1 MRFEIKARQISH
13 LGPMPVITRYQIPRE
28 GVQASSAFAD
38 AIIAKYT
45 ASEGLDLPS
54 AAFVYPE
61 NASDAAET
69 MDRLSAQLITLN
81 RIRVQMNVYNQ
92 RWLHQFALSLH
103 SSCRMLLRQ
112 LNISGSAFPGTV
124 SQASVR
130 ELEHVLRGLGENKT
144 ETTQEETILR
154 ILTAA
159 SRGNGARERY
169 MSRLYMRLQEI
180 GQGAGESRQ
189 ELLYRAGTE
198 LLLLKDPG
206 SASRSVGNG
215 WALEAA
221 RQFFWRVQRAPEQ
234 ERKLL
239 LQASGYGTIVSLE
252 RALQSMNSSQ
262 FRRFSIE
269 LVERMGQVSELS
281 GGSESLRSDK
291 RFAGI
296 EEQIEQISPAEWT
309 ALTELLEKEGYFFTD
324 DEIVTLSG
332 EDIPALA
339 SEQARQLFW
348 RIQRAPEQERQFFLE
363 AGGFSSMEALG
374 KALKTMDDVTFRRFS
389 AQILEKL
396 HAFAGKPE
404 QAAAVSGQA
413 QNLSTSQPQ
422 GVDAVQIPGS
432 TAKAQN
438 ADAVLIK
445 SFDALLTQDSDA
457 EDRLQTQKQIFLKH
471 LHGGSETARV
481 LERAL
486 RTVTE
491 QHQILTENTQIYD
504 LLSESV
510 LNMTMSD
517 WRGFRTEIINMREL
531 EIPGGVDF
539 SFLQTKDDATAAG
552 TLAPDNEKA
561 DMTLFQNGRAA
572 GREIS
577 AQESTDEGRREKDAQ
592 QLRIEEGIRMSREKT
607 QLIRE
612 LRVLS
617 RMPDSS
623 IRTVERFLQ
632 ENTLLRESAPAKEG
646 TSYYQ
651 KLTAKERVNWR
662 AFIADLLSAPDGS
675 GAASI
680 PTEQVFYRIHTR
692 PGGAMLALLQ
702 GNEGASED
710 FGSSAGGV
718 ALSVVEKLREGRVVT
733 GEQPAQK
740 TAATAGNSGTFS
752 YLLQRTVAADARSAA
767 GDRVDS
773 VSGGPDM
780 EHVPAQQNAGLVNDG
795 PDMELAPA
803 DMEVPHKAQTP
814 EAGTSTPHRA
824 GEEEHSALS
833 YRDIE
838 FETTSYH
845 TQEHTVHEAAAELG
859 DVVKR
864 LDQQQREIER
874 LRSTQQ
880 RLAEHNVSRE
890 ILKKLDERVQME
902 RLRGGR

>member
-1 MRFEIKARQISH
+1 M
-13 LGPMPVITRYQIPRE
+13 GPMPVITRYQIPRE
-28 GVQASSAFAD
+28 GLQASSAFAD

-112 LNISGSAFPGTV
+112 LNISGSAFPGSA

-130 ELEHVLRGLGENKT
+130 ELEHVLRELGENKT

-169 MSRLYMRLQEI
+169 MSRLYMRLQES
-180 GQGAGESRQ
+180 GKGAGESRQ

-206 SASRSVGNG
+206 SASGSVGNG

-252 RALQSMNSSQ
+252 RALQSMNSTQ
-262 FRRFSIE
+262 FRRFSIA

-281 GGSESLRSDK
+281 GVSESLRTNK

-389 AQILEKL
+389 AQVLEKL

-404 QAAAVSGQA
+404 QAAAVSAQA
-413 QNLSTSQPQ
+413 QNLSTSQTQ
-422 GVDAVQIPGS
+422 GAFAAQIPGG
-432 TAKAQN
+432 T
-438 ADAVLIK
+438 ADAEDADAALIK
-445 SFDALLTQDSDA
+445 SLDALLTQDSDA
-457 EDRLQTQKQIFLKH
+457 EDRIQTQKQVFLKH
-471 LHGGSETARV
+471 IHGGSETARV

-491 QHQILTENTQIYD
+491 QHQILTENTQIYE

-517 WRGFRTEIINMREL
+517 WRNFRTEIMNVREL
-531 EIPGGVDF
+531 ELPGGVDF
-539 SFLQTKDDATAAG
+539 SFLQTPSDAMTAG
-552 TLAPDNEKA
+552 TSTPDNEKA
-561 DMTLFQNGRAA
+561 DMTLLQNGRAA
-572 GREIS
+572 GRGIS
-577 AQESTDEGRREKDAQ
+577 AQERTDEGRREKAAQ

-623 IRTVERFLQ
+623 IRTVERFLR

-646 TSYYQ
+646 ASYYQ
-651 KLTAKERVNWR
+651 KLTAKDRENWR
-662 AFIADLLSAPDGS
+662 TFIANLLSAPGGS

-680 PTEQVFYRIHTR
+680 PAEQVFYRIHTR

-702 GNEGASED
+702 ED
-710 FGSSAGGV
+710 GSGRDREVSGSSAGGV
-718 ALSVVEKLREGRVVT
+718 ALSVVERLREGRVVT
-733 GEQPAQK
+733 GGQPAQQP
-740 TAATAGNSGTFS
+740 ATRTGNSGTFS
-752 YLLQRTVAADARSAA
+752 YLLQRTAAADARGAA

-773 VSGGPDM
+773 VSGGPNM
-780 EHVPAQQNAGLVNDG
+780 ELTPADLEVPYKAQTPEPVTNG

-803 DMEVPHKAQTP
+803 DLEVPHKAQTP
-814 EAGTSTPHRA
+814 ETVPTTPHRA
-824 GEEEHSALS
+824 GSEEHSASS

-845 TQEHTVHEAAAELG
+845 TQEHTVHEAATELG

>member
-1 MRFEIKARQISH
+1 MRFEIKVRQISH

-28 GVQASSAFAD
+28 GLQASSAFAD

-112 LNISGSAFPGTV
+112 LNSSGSAFPGSV

-130 ELEHVLRGLGENKT
+130 ELEHVLQELGENKT

-169 MSRLYMRLQEI
+169 MSRLYMRLQES
-180 GQGAGESRQ
+180 GKGAGESRQ

-206 SASRSVGNG
+206 SASGFMGNG

-234 ERKLL
+234 ERRLL

-252 RALQSMNSSQ
+252 RALQSMNSTQ
-262 FRRFSIE
+262 FRRFSIA

-281 GGSESLRSDK
+281 GVSESLRTNK

-324 DEIVTLSG
+324 NEIVTLSG

-389 AQILEKL
+389 AQVLEKL

-404 QAAAVSGQA
+404 QAAAVSA
-413 QNLSTSQPQ
+413 E
-422 GVDAVQIPGS
+422 
-432 TAKAQN
+432 AQN
-438 ADAVLIK
+438 ADAVRIK
-445 SFDALLTQDSDA
+445 SLDALLTQDSDA
-457 EDRLQTQKQIFLKH
+457 EDRIQTQKQVFLKH

-491 QHQILTENTQIYD
+491 QHQILTENTQIYE

-517 WRGFRTEIINMREL
+517 WRNFRTEIMNVREL
-531 EIPGGVDF
+531 ELPGGVDF
-539 SFLQTKDDATAAG
+539 SFLQTPSDAMTAG
-552 TLAPDNEKA
+552 TSTPDNEKA
-561 DMTLFQNGRAA
+561 DMTLLQNGRAA
-572 GREIS
+572 GRGIS
-577 AQESTDEGRREKDAQ
+577 AQERTDEGRREKAAQ

-623 IRTVERFLQ
+623 IRTVERFLR
-632 ENTLLRESAPAKEG
+632 EKTLLRESAPAKEG
-646 TSYYQ
+646 ASYYQ
-651 KLTAKERVNWR
+651 KLTAKDRENWR
-662 AFIADLLSAPDGS
+662 TFIANLLSAPGGS

-680 PTEQVFYRIHTR
+680 PAEQVFYRIHTR
-692 PGGAMLALLQ
+692 PGGAMLALLH
-702 GNEGASED
+702 GNEGVRGASE
-710 FGSSAGGV
+710 SSAGGV
-718 ALSVVEKLREGRVVT
+718 ALSVVERLREGRVVT
-733 GEQPAQK
+733 GGQPAQQP
-740 TAATAGNSGTFS
+740 AARTGNSGTFS
-752 YLLQRTVAADARSAA
+752 YLLQRTAAADARSTA

-773 VSGGPDM
+773 ASGVPDM
-780 EHVPAQQNAGLVNDG
+780 EHVTNG

-803 DMEVPHKAQTP
+803 DLEVPHKAQTP
-814 EAGTSTPHRA
+814 ETGTGTPRKAGL
-824 GEEEHSALS
+824 EERSASS

-845 TQEHTVHEAAAELG
+845 TQEHTVHEAATELG

>member
-1 MRFEIKARQISH
+1 M
-13 LGPMPVITRYQIPRE
+13 GPMPVITRYQIPRE
-28 GVQASSAFAD
+28 GLQASSAFAD

-45 ASEGLDLPS
+45 ASEGVDLPS

-61 NASDAAET
+61 NASDAAEA

-112 LNISGSAFPGTV
+112 LNISGSAFPGSV

-130 ELEHVLRGLGENKT
+130 ELEHVLRELGENKT

-169 MSRLYMRLQEI
+169 MSRLYMRLQES
-180 GQGAGESRQ
+180 GKGAGESRQ

-206 SASRSVGNG
+206 SASGSVGNG

-252 RALQSMNSSQ
+252 RALQSMNSTQ
-262 FRRFSIE
+262 FRRFSIA

-281 GGSESLRSDK
+281 GVSESLRTNK

-324 DEIVTLSG
+324 NEIVTLSG

-389 AQILEKL
+389 AQVLEKL

-404 QAAAVSGQA
+404 QAAAVSAQA
-413 QNLSTSQPQ
+413 QNLSTSQTQ
-422 GVDAVQIPGS
+422 GAFAAQIPGG
-432 TAKAQN
+432 T
-438 ADAVLIK
+438 ADAEDADAALIK
-445 SFDALLTQDSDA
+445 SLDALLTQDSDA
-457 EDRLQTQKQIFLKH
+457 EDRIQTQKQVFLKH
-471 LHGGSETARV
+471 IHGGSETARV

-491 QHQILTENTQIYD
+491 QHQILTENTQIYE

-517 WRGFRTEIINMREL
+517 WRNFRTEIMNVREL
-531 EIPGGVDF
+531 ELPGGVDF
-539 SFLQTKDDATAAG
+539 SFLQTPSDAMTAG
-552 TLAPDNEKA
+552 TSTPDNEKA
-561 DMTLFQNGRAA
+561 DMTLLQNGRAA
-572 GREIS
+572 GRGIS
-577 AQESTDEGRREKDAQ
+577 AQERTDEGRREKAAQ

-623 IRTVERFLQ
+623 IRTVERFLR

-646 TSYYQ
+646 ASYYQ
-651 KLTAKERVNWR
+651 KLTAKDRENWR
-662 AFIADLLSAPDGS
+662 TFIANLLSAPGGS

-680 PTEQVFYRIHTR
+680 PAEQVFYRIHTR

-702 GNEGASED
+702 GDGSGRDREVS
-710 FGSSAGGV
+710 GSSAGGV
-718 ALSVVEKLREGRVVT
+718 ALSVVERLREGRVVT
-733 GEQPAQK
+733 GGQPAQQP
-740 TAATAGNSGTFS
+740 ATRTGNSGTFS
-752 YLLQRTVAADARSAA
+752 YLLQRTAAADARGAA

-773 VSGGPDM
+773 VSGGPNM
-780 EHVPAQQNAGLVNDG
+780 ELASADLEVPYKAQTPEPVTNG

-803 DMEVPHKAQTP
+803 DLEVPHKAQTP
-814 EAGTSTPHRA
+814 ETVPTTPHRA
-824 GEEEHSALS
+824 GSEEHSASS

-845 TQEHTVHEAAAELG
+845 TQEHTVHEAATELG

>member
-1 MRFEIKARQISH
+1 M
-13 LGPMPVITRYQIPRE
+13 GPMPVITRYQIPRE
-28 GVQASSAFAD
+28 GLQASSAFAD

-45 ASEGLDLPS
+45 ASEGVDLPS

-61 NASDAAET
+61 NASDAAEA

-112 LNISGSAFPGTV
+112 LNISGSAFPGSV

-130 ELEHVLRGLGENKT
+130 ELEHVLRELGENKT

-169 MSRLYMRLQEI
+169 MSRLYMRLQES
-180 GQGAGESRQ
+180 GKGAGESRQ

-206 SASRSVGNG
+206 SASGSVGNG

-252 RALQSMNSSQ
+252 RALQSMNSTQ
-262 FRRFSIE
+262 FRRFSIA

-281 GGSESLRSDK
+281 GVSESLRTNK

-389 AQILEKL
+389 AQVLEKL

-404 QAAAVSGQA
+404 QAAAVSAQA
-413 QNLSTSQPQ
+413 QNLSTSQTQ
-422 GVDAVQIPGS
+422 GAFAAQIPGG
-432 TAKAQN
+432 T
-438 ADAVLIK
+438 ADAEDADAALIK
-445 SFDALLTQDSDA
+445 SLDALLTQDSDA
-457 EDRLQTQKQIFLKH
+457 EDRIQTQKQVFLKH
-471 LHGGSETARV
+471 IHGGSETARV

-491 QHQILTENTQIYD
+491 QHQILTENTQIYE

-517 WRGFRTEIINMREL
+517 WRNFRTEIMNVREL
-531 EIPGGVDF
+531 ELPGGVDF
-539 SFLQTKDDATAAG
+539 SFLQTPSDAMTAG
-552 TLAPDNEKA
+552 TSTPDNEKA
-561 DMTLFQNGRAA
+561 DMTLLQNGRAA
-572 GREIS
+572 GRGIS
-577 AQESTDEGRREKDAQ
+577 AQERTDEGRREKAAQ

-623 IRTVERFLQ
+623 IRTVERFLR

-646 TSYYQ
+646 ASYYQ
-651 KLTAKERVNWR
+651 KLTAKDRENWR
-662 AFIADLLSAPDGS
+662 TFIANLLSAPGGS

-680 PTEQVFYRIHTR
+680 PAEQVFYRIHTR

-702 GNEGASED
+702 GDGSGRDREVS
-710 FGSSAGGV
+710 GSSAGGV
-718 ALSVVEKLREGRVVT
+718 ALSVVERLREGRVVT
-733 GEQPAQK
+733 GGQPAQQP
-740 TAATAGNSGTFS
+740 ATRTGNSGTFS
-752 YLLQRTVAADARSAA
+752 YLLQRTAAADARGAA

-773 VSGGPDM
+773 VSGGPNM
-780 EHVPAQQNAGLVNDG
+780 ELASADLEVPYKAQTPEPVTNG

-803 DMEVPHKAQTP
+803 DLEVPHKAQTP
-814 EAGTSTPHRA
+814 ETVPTTPHRA
-824 GEEEHSALS
+824 GSEEHSASS

-845 TQEHTVHEAAAELG
+845 TQEHTVHEAATELG

>member
-1 MRFEIKARQISH
+1 M
-13 LGPMPVITRYQIPRE
+13 GPMPVITRYQIPRE
-28 GVQASSAFAD
+28 GLQASSAFAD

-112 LNISGSAFPGTV
+112 LNISGSAFPGSA

-130 ELEHVLRGLGENKT
+130 ELEHVLRELGENKT

-169 MSRLYMRLQEI
+169 MSRLYMRLQES
-180 GQGAGESRQ
+180 GKGAGESRQ

-206 SASRSVGNG
+206 SASGSVGNG

-239 LQASGYGTIVSLE
+239 LQASGYGAIVSLE
-252 RALQSMNSSQ
+252 RALQSMNSTQ
-262 FRRFSIE
+262 FRRFSIA

-281 GGSESLRSDK
+281 GVSESLRTNK

-332 EDIPALA
+332 EDIPTLA

-389 AQILEKL
+389 AQVLEKL

-404 QAAAVSGQA
+404 QAAAVSAQA
-413 QNLSTSQPQ
+413 QNLSTSQTQ
-422 GVDAVQIPGS
+422 GAFAAQIPGG
-432 TAKAQN
+432 T
-438 ADAVLIK
+438 ADAEDADAALIK
-445 SFDALLTQDSDA
+445 SLDALLTQDSDA
-457 EDRLQTQKQIFLKH
+457 EDRIQTQKQVFLKH
-471 LHGGSETARV
+471 IHGGSETARV

-491 QHQILTENTQIYD
+491 QHQILTENTQIYE

-517 WRGFRTEIINMREL
+517 WRNFRTEIMNVREL
-531 EIPGGVDF
+531 ELPGGVDF
-539 SFLQTKDDATAAG
+539 SFLQTPSDAMTAG
-552 TLAPDNEKA
+552 TSTPDNEKA
-561 DMTLFQNGRAA
+561 DMTLLQNGRAA
-572 GREIS
+572 GRGIS
-577 AQESTDEGRREKDAQ
+577 AQERTDEGRREKAAQ

-623 IRTVERFLQ
+623 IRTVERFLR

-646 TSYYQ
+646 ASYYQ
-651 KLTAKERVNWR
+651 KLTAKDRENWR
-662 AFIADLLSAPDGS
+662 TFIANLLSAPGGS

-680 PTEQVFYRIHTR
+680 PAEQVFYRIHTR

-702 GNEGASED
+702 GDGSGRDREVS
-710 FGSSAGGV
+710 GSSAGGV
-718 ALSVVEKLREGRVVT
+718 ALSVVERLREGRVVT
-733 GEQPAQK
+733 GGQPAQQP
-740 TAATAGNSGTFS
+740 ATRTGNSGTFS
-752 YLLQRTVAADARSAA
+752 YLLQRTAAADARGAA

-773 VSGGPDM
+773 VSGGPNM
-780 EHVPAQQNAGLVNDG
+780 ELTPADLEVPYKAQTPEPVTNG

-803 DMEVPHKAQTP
+803 DLEVPHKAQTP
-814 EAGTSTPHRA
+814 ETVPTTPRRA
-824 GEEEHSALS
+824 GSEEHSASS

-845 TQEHTVHEAAAELG
+845 TQEHTVHEAATELG

>member
-1 MRFEIKARQISH
+1 MRFEIKVRQISH

-28 GVQASSAFAD
+28 GLQASSAFAD

-112 LNISGSAFPGTV
+112 LNISGSAFPGSA

-130 ELEHVLRGLGENKT
+130 ELEHVLRELGENKT

-169 MSRLYMRLQEI
+169 MSRLYMRLQES
-180 GQGAGESRQ
+180 GKGAGESRQ

-206 SASRSVGNG
+206 SASGSVGNG

-252 RALQSMNSSQ
+252 RALQSMNSTQ
-262 FRRFSIE
+262 FRRFSIA

-281 GGSESLRSDK
+281 GVSESLRTNK

-404 QAAAVSGQA
+404 QAAAVSA
-413 QNLSTSQPQ
+413 Q
-422 GVDAVQIPGS
+422 
-432 TAKAQN
+432 AQN
-438 ADAVLIK
+438 ADAVRIK
-445 SFDALLTQDSDA
+445 SLDALLTQDSDA
-457 EDRLQTQKQIFLKH
+457 EDRIQTQKQVFLKH
-471 LHGGSETARV
+471 IHGGSETARV

-491 QHQILTENTQIYD
+491 QHQILTENTQIYE

-517 WRGFRTEIINMREL
+517 WRNFRTEIMNVREL
-531 EIPGGVDF
+531 ELPGGVDF
-539 SFLQTKDDATAAG
+539 SFLQTPSDAMTAG
-552 TLAPDNEKA
+552 TSTPDNEKA
-561 DMTLFQNGRAA
+561 DMTLLQNGRAA
-572 GREIS
+572 GRGIS
-577 AQESTDEGRREKDAQ
+577 AQERTDEGRREKAAQ

-623 IRTVERFLQ
+623 IRTVERFLR

-646 TSYYQ
+646 ASYYQ
-651 KLTAKERVNWR
+651 KLTAKDRENWR
-662 AFIADLLSAPDGS
+662 TFIANLLSAPGGS

-680 PTEQVFYRIHTR
+680 PAEQVFYRIHTR

-702 GNEGASED
+702 ED
-710 FGSSAGGV
+710 GSGRDREVSGSSAGGV
-718 ALSVVEKLREGRVVT
+718 ALSVVERLREGRVVT
-733 GEQPAQK
+733 GGQPAQQP
-740 TAATAGNSGTFS
+740 ATRTGNSGTFS
-752 YLLQRTVAADARSAA
+752 YLLQRTAAADARSTA

-773 VSGGPDM
+773 ASGVPDM
-780 EHVPAQQNAGLVNDG
+780 EHVTNG

-803 DMEVPHKAQTP
+803 DLEVPHKAQTP
-814 EAGTSTPHRA
+814 ETGTGTPRKAGL
-824 GEEEHSALS
+824 EERSASS

-845 TQEHTVHEAAAELG
+845 TQEHTVHEAATELG

>member
-1 MRFEIKARQISH
+1 M
-13 LGPMPVITRYQIPRE
+13 GPMPVITRYQIPRE
-28 GVQASSAFAD
+28 GLQASSAFAD

-112 LNISGSAFPGTV
+112 LNISGSAFPGSA

-130 ELEHVLRGLGENKT
+130 ELEHVLRELGENKT

-169 MSRLYMRLQEI
+169 MSRLYMRLQES
-180 GQGAGESRQ
+180 GKGAGESRQ

-206 SASRSVGNG
+206 SASGSVGNG

-252 RALQSMNSSQ
+252 RALQSMNSTQ
-262 FRRFSIE
+262 FRRFSIA

-281 GGSESLRSDK
+281 GVSESLRTNK

-389 AQILEKL
+389 AQVLEKL

-404 QAAAVSGQA
+404 QAAAVSA
-413 QNLSTSQPQ
+413 Q
-422 GVDAVQIPGS
+422 
-432 TAKAQN
+432 AQN
-438 ADAVLIK
+438 ADAVRIK
-445 SFDALLTQDSDA
+445 SLDALLTQDSDA
-457 EDRLQTQKQIFLKH
+457 EDRIQTQKQVFLKH
-471 LHGGSETARV
+471 IHGGSETARV

-491 QHQILTENTQIYD
+491 QHQILTENTQIYE

-517 WRGFRTEIINMREL
+517 WRNFRTEIMNVREL
-531 EIPGGVDF
+531 ELPGGVDF
-539 SFLQTKDDATAAG
+539 SFLQTPSDAMTAG
-552 TLAPDNEKA
+552 TSTPDNEKA
-561 DMTLFQNGRAA
+561 DMTLLQNGRAA
-572 GREIS
+572 GRGIS
-577 AQESTDEGRREKDAQ
+577 AQERTDEGRREKAAQ

-623 IRTVERFLQ
+623 IRTVERF
-632 ENTLLRESAPAKEG
+632 R
-646 TSYYQ
+646 
-651 KLTAKERVNWR
+651 
-662 AFIADLLSAPDGS
+662 S
-675 GAASI
+675 G
-680 PTEQVFYRIHTR
+680 
-692 PGGAMLALLQ
+692 
-702 GNEGASED
+702 
-710 FGSSAGGV
+710 
-718 ALSVVEKLREGRVVT
+718 
-733 GEQPAQK
+733 
-740 TAATAGNSGTFS
+740 
-752 YLLQRTVAADARSAA
+752 
-767 GDRVDS
+767 
-773 VSGGPDM
+773 
-780 EHVPAQQNAGLVNDG
+780 
-795 PDMELAPA
+795 
-803 DMEVPHKAQTP
+803 
-814 EAGTSTPHRA
+814 
-824 GEEEHSALS
+824 
-833 YRDIE
+833 
-838 FETTSYH
+838 
-845 TQEHTVHEAAAELG
+845 
-859 DVVKR
+859 
-864 LDQQQREIER
+864 
-874 LRSTQQ
+874 
-880 RLAEHNVSRE
+880 
-890 ILKKLDERVQME
+890 
-902 RLRGGR
+902 

>member
-1 MRFEIKARQISH
+1 M
-13 LGPMPVITRYQIPRE
+13 GPMPVITRYQIPRE
-28 GVQASSAFAD
+28 GLQASSAFAD

-45 ASEGLDLPS
+45 ASEGVDLPS

-61 NASDAAET
+61 NASDAAEA

-112 LNISGSAFPGTV
+112 LNISGSAFPGSV

-130 ELEHVLRGLGENKT
+130 ELEHVLRELGENKT

-169 MSRLYMRLQEI
+169 MFRLYMRLQES
-180 GQGAGESRQ
+180 GKGAGESRQ

-206 SASRSVGNG
+206 SASGSVGNG

-252 RALQSMNSSQ
+252 RALQSMNSTQ
-262 FRRFSIE
+262 FRRFSIA

-281 GGSESLRSDK
+281 GVSESLRTNK

-324 DEIVTLSG
+324 NEIVTLSG

-389 AQILEKL
+389 AQVLEKL

-404 QAAAVSGQA
+404 QAAAVSAQA
-413 QNLSTSQPQ
+413 QNLSTSQTQ
-422 GVDAVQIPGS
+422 GAFAAQIPGG
-432 TAKAQN
+432 T
-438 ADAVLIK
+438 ADAEDADAALIK
-445 SFDALLTQDSDA
+445 SLDALLTQDSDA
-457 EDRLQTQKQIFLKH
+457 EDRIQTQKQVFLKH
-471 LHGGSETARV
+471 IHGGSETARV

-491 QHQILTENTQIYD
+491 QHQILTENTQIYE

-517 WRGFRTEIINMREL
+517 WRNFRTEIMNVREL
-531 EIPGGVDF
+531 ELPGGVDF
-539 SFLQTKDDATAAG
+539 SFLQTPSDAMMAG
-552 TLAPDNEKA
+552 TSTPDNEKA
-561 DMTLFQNGRAA
+561 DMTLLQNGRAA
-572 GREIS
+572 GRGIS
-577 AQESTDEGRREKDAQ
+577 AQERTDEGRREKAAQ

-623 IRTVERFLQ
+623 IRTVERFLR

-646 TSYYQ
+646 ASYYQ
-651 KLTAKERVNWR
+651 KLTAKDRENWR
-662 AFIADLLSAPDGS
+662 TFIANLLSAPGGS

-680 PTEQVFYRIHTR
+680 PAEQVFYRIHTR
-692 PGGAMLALLQ
+692 PGGAMLALLH
-702 GNEGASED
+702 GNEGVRGASE
-710 FGSSAGGV
+710 SSAGGV
-718 ALSVVEKLREGRVVT
+718 ALSVVERLREGRVVT
-733 GEQPAQK
+733 GGQPAQQP
-740 TAATAGNSGTFS
+740 AARTGNSGTFS
-752 YLLQRTVAADARSAA
+752 YLLQRTAAADARSAA

-773 VSGGPDM
+773 VSGGSDM
-780 EHVPAQQNAGLVNDG
+780 ELTPADLGGPRKAQTPELVTNG

-803 DMEVPHKAQTP
+803 DLEVPHKAQTP
-814 EAGTSTPHRA
+814 ETGTGTPRKAGL
-824 GEEEHSALS
+824 EERSASS

-845 TQEHTVHEAAAELG
+845 TQEHTVHEAATELG